1 MVMGIFAK
9 IGTTSFGGGSATIA
23 AIRQAC
29 IRHGWMS
36 EQQFIEIVVL
46 SRLTPGISILAQ
58 TLLIGRA
65 VAGIAGMFAALI
77 GLLTPSLIITVALAK
92 LYQVINTLPSTA
104 TPLHAI
110 VATAAG
116 FAVAMT
122 LQLSRD
128 VFRDRRVRATA
139 IILIIYI
146 ALAFLIVNPL
156 YVMGISIVP
165 RFSLNW
171 NRPAPNSRQIWASH
185 DFTTPFFHGTDRQF
199 YRFWRA
205 KFIARAARPVAKR
218 WFAGRQ
224 PAFAF
229 AGHW

>member
-1 MVMGIFAK
+1 MQSRGIQNRRTAPGWLTVMGIFAK

-156 YVMGISIVP
+156 YVMGISIVLGLAFP
-165 RFSLNW
+165 KVF
-171 NRPAPNSRQIWASH
+171 
-185 DFTTPFFHGTDRQF
+185 
-199 YRFWRA
+199 A
-205 KFIARAARPVAKR
+205 KLEQ
-218 WFAGRQ
+218 AGAEQ
-224 PAFAF
+224 PPDTSKS
-229 AGHW
+229 